1 MDYSNPNVDDDQDSN
16 HGSSIFYTVLY
27 YLRKFSPLLFI
38 LGFTILG
45 VFLAIY
51 IPFISHSQNENLL
64 VITSVDDS
72 DHYLQDL
79 NNYCIVLKEG
89 ANAYVGT
96 LQRES
101 LTRALNNLSDKTI
114 ELFVNL
120 RVALSRD
127 YLRFGD
133 TAKANELLEEALEKL
148 ETQDSLYGPTKK
160 AELFEAL
167 AITNLK
173 RGELDNCLTPS
184 GSLVCSLPLDKSIF
198 QKNQHG
204 SIAAINYLSQWLNIE
219 PNNMKAIWL
228 LNIAHMTLGT
238 YPEEVPAGY
247 IIPIHKL
254 ETDHP
259 FPKFEEISHAAGLYK
274 MGLAGG
280 SIIEDFDNDGFLDIV
295 VSSWDP
301 CESISYFHNDRNG
314 TFTDYTISAGLA
326 GQLGGLNI
334 VQTDYNNDGW
344 ADIFIMR
351 GGWMQQDGQ
360 MRMSLI
366 RNNKNGTFTDIT
378 HEAGLAFPEYPSQSA
393 SWGDYDNDGDLDLF
407 SCNESARA
415 LAEGGIS
422 DIQYPSQ
429 LFRNNNN
436 GTFTDVAKYSGVT
449 NLRYCKSAIWGDY
462 NGDNAPDLYISN
474 FGAENRLY
482 RNNNDG
488 TFTDVALELSVTEP
502 INSFATWFWDYNN
515 DGNLDIFV
523 AGYGTN
529 VADVAADYL
538 DIPNEGAKPRL
549 YRNDG
554 FGNFTDVTKETGIYR
569 VHLAMGA
576 NFGDLDN
583 DGFNDFYLGTGA
595 PLFDAVTPNIMYK
608 NYHGDK
614 FIDVTFAGGFGH
626 LQKGHGVA
634 FGDLDRDGDQDIFLQ
649 IGGFFPGDGFSN
661 ALYENPGHG
670 NNWITIKLI
679 GTQSN
684 TAAIGAK
691 IKILI
696 EDQIGN
702 RSIYA
707 TVNSGGSFG
716 SSSLQQEIGLGNA
729 DYIKYIEVYWPSTGT
744 TQRFIDVPMNSRI
757 EIHEGDSSFKLLNK
771 SAFLLR

>member
-1 MDYSNPNVDDDQDSN
+1 MDSSNPNANEHQDSCN
-16 HGSSIFYTVLY
+16 DSSIFKSVLY
-27 YLRKFSPLLFI
+27 SPKKFFPLLLIFGVTA
-38 LGFTILG
+38 LV

-51 IPFISHSQNENLL
+51 LPFASQTRND
-64 VITSVDDS
+64 TSGVAIDGNGNNR
-72 DHYLQDL
+72 HLQDL
-79 NNYCIVLKEG
+79 NNYCIVLKQG

-101 LTRALNNLSDKTI
+101 LTRALNTLSHKTI
-114 ELFVNL
+114 ELFINL
-120 RVALSRD
+120 RLALSRD

-133 TAKANELLEEALEKL
+133 TAKANKLLEEALEKL
-148 ETQDSLYGPTKK
+148 ETQDSLYGANKK
-160 AELFEAL
+160 AELLEAL

-204 SIAAINYLSQWLNIE
+204 SIAAIDYLSQWLSIE
-219 PNNMKAIWL
+219 PDNMKAIWL

-238 YPEEVPAGY
+238 YPDKVPADY
-247 IIPIHKL
+247 IIPIQKI
-254 ETDHP
+254 ESDHS
-259 FPKFEEISHAAGLYK
+259 FPKFEEISHAAGLYRV
-274 MGLAGG
+274 GLAGG

-301 CESISYFHNDRNG
+301 CESISYFHNDGNG
-314 TFTDYTISAGLA
+314 VFTDYTMQAGLG

-334 VQTDYNNDGW
+334 TQTDYNNDGW

-378 HEAGLAFPEYPSQSA
+378 HEAGLAFPAYPSQSA

-407 SCNESARA
+407 SCNESARG
-415 LAEGGIS
+415 LAEDGIS
-422 DIQYPSQ
+422 NIQYPSQ
-429 LFRNNNN
+429 LFRNNND
-436 GTFTDVAKYSGVT
+436 GTFTDVAKPSGVT

-462 NGDNAPDLYISN
+462 NGDNAPDLYLSN

-488 TFTDVALELSVTEP
+488 TFTDVALELSVTGP

-515 DGNLDIFV
+515 DGYLDIFV

-529 VADVAADYL
+529 VGDVAADYL
-538 DIPNEGAKPRL
+538 DVPHKGTKPRL

-554 FGNFTDVTKETGIYR
+554 LGNFTDVTKKTGLDRI
-569 VHLAMGA
+569 HLAMGA

-583 DGFNDFYLGTGA
+583 DGFDDFYLGTGA
-595 PLFDAVTPNIMYK
+595 PLFDAVTPNVMYK
-608 NYHGDK
+608 NHHGAK
-614 FIDVTFAGGFGH
+614 FIDVTFNGGFGH

-679 GTQSN
+679 GTKSN

-691 IKILI
+691 IELLI
-696 EDQIGN
+696 ENQTSSQ
-702 RSIYA
+702 SIYA

-729 DYIKYIEVYWPSTGT
+729 DRIKYIEIYWPSSEI
-744 TQRFIDVPMNSRI
+744 TQIFPDVPINSHI
-757 EIHEGDSSFKLLNK
+757 EIHEGNPNFELLDRPP
-771 SAFLLR
+771 FLFR